1 MTWAKDNWKELQSC
15 IVASVEDFIDRGY
28 QMVWGELF
36 PVTEKK
42 NIAYHKKVQDHVE
55 GQTLQQ
61 MVWETVV
68 KEYACGGYG
77 S

>member
-1 MTWAKDNWKELQSC
+1 
-15 IVASVEDFIDRGY
+15 
-28 QMVWGELF
+28 
-36 PVTEKK
+36 VTDEK

-68 KEYACGGYG
+68 KEYAYGGW
-77 S
+77 